1 MNLRRIGALGEEIAE
16 KYLKQQGYQIIEK
29 NYHASKFSEIDIIA
43 RHNGMLVFIE
53 VKMRNSLKQ
62 GYGREAVTKR
72 KQDNIRYGAEHYMCF
87 KLKKEETCRF
97 DVLEITVLENE
108 QELKLIENAF

>member
-1 MNLRRIGALGEEIAE
+1 MNLRKVGVQGEEIAE
-16 KYLKQQGYQIIEK
+16 KYLKQQGYKIIEK
-29 NYHASKFSEIDIIA
+29 NYHASRFSEIDIIA
-43 RHNGMLVFIE
+43 RHNKMLVFVE
-53 VKMRNSLKQ
+53 VKMRTSLKQ

-97 DVLEITVLENE
+97 DVLEITLIDDE
-108 QELKLIENAF
+108 QKIKLIENAF

>member
-1 MNLRRIGALGEEIAE
+1 MNLRKVGAQGEEIAE
-16 KYLKQQGYQIIEK
+16 KYLKKQGYKIIEK
-29 NYHASKFSEIDIIA
+29 NYHASRFSEIDIIA
-43 RHNGMLVFIE
+43 RHNKMLVFVE
-53 VKMRNSLKQ
+53 VKLRTSLKQ

-97 DVLEITVLENE
+97 DVLEITLIDNE
-108 QELKLIENAF
+108 QRIKLIENAF

>member
-1 MNLRRIGALGEEIAE
+1 MNLCKVGAQGEEIAE
-16 KYLKQQGYQIIEK
+16 KYLKQQGYKILEK
-29 NYHASKFSEIDIIA
+29 NYHASRFSEIDIIA
-43 RHNGMLVFIE
+43 RHNKMLVFVE
-53 VKMRNSLKQ
+53 VKLRTSLKQ

-97 DVLEITVLENE
+97 DVLEITLIDNE
-108 QELKLIENAF
+108 QRIKLIENAF

>member
-1 MNLRRIGALGEEIAE
+1 MNLRKVGAQGEEIAE
-16 KYLKQQGYQIIEK
+16 KYLKQQGYKILEK
-29 NYHASKFSEIDIIA
+29 NYHASRFSEIDIIA
-43 RHNGMLVFIE
+43 RHNKMLVFVE
-53 VKMRNSLKQ
+53 VKLRTSLKQ

-97 DVLEITVLENE
+97 DVLEITLIDNE
-108 QELKLIENAF
+108 QRIKLIENAF